1 MNGNPSAGST
11 GMKLQWWVVLGCGVE
26 IWSKLS
32 HTVHGDQHP
41 WPCAKGRDRI
51 HFIPLFSKKRASLVA
66 QTVKNLPTMQETQIR
81 SLSQEDPQRRE
92 W

>member
-1 MNGNPSAGST
+1 MNGNPSAGSI

-32 HTVHGDQHP
+32 HIAHGDQHP

-51 HFIPLFSKKRASLVA
+51 HFIPLFSKRRACLVA
-66 QTVKNLPTMQETQIR
+66 QTVKNLPTMQETHI
-81 SLSQEDPQRRE
+81 
-92 W
+92 